1 MAGTTPISLRSGMA
15 ARSALA
21 HRANMSGG
29 LAHHAPPGATFGGH
43 LSVLEPT
50 EQTGKNA
57 KAAKGVPMFGN
68 LDNVKLFA
76 RDNAQQSQAKHL

>member
-1 MAGTTPISLRSGMA
+1 
-15 ARSALA
+15 
-21 HRANMSGG
+21 MSGG

-50 EQTGKNA
+50 VLRTNWAFFVLKNT
-57 KAAKGVPMFGN
+57 KSGKGVPMFGN

-76 RDNAQQSQAKHL
+76 RDTAQQSQAEYLQ